1 MLFVNIFSEKFP
13 DCRCCRSVYC
23 FSGKPSASS
32 LYLEM
37 EKGLMRDN
45 WRVNVP
51 QSNVTEVEPCWAQS
65 MNFVSVK
72 YLRKEEVAKVA
83 KQVLKLAT
91 D

>member
-1 MLFVNIFSEKFP
+1 MIETL
-13 DCRCCRSVYC
+13 C
-23 FSGKPSASS
+23 F
-32 LYLEM
+32 LLIYLEM
-37 EKGLMRDN
+37 EKGLMARDN

-51 QSNVTEVEPCWAQS
+51 QSNVTEAEPCCVS
-65 MNFVSVK
+65 SSVK

>member
-1 MLFVNIFSEKFP
+1 MLQIRVLF
-13 DCRCCRSVYC
+13 

-37 EKGLMRDN
+37 EKELMARDN

-51 QSNVTEVEPCWAQS
+51 QSNVTEVVEPCWAQS